1 MNASSS
7 HRFSR
12 SSAACVSVVCLAL
25 WLSLC
30 VSVSVWGQDGT
41 NQFLFLRLRLKAG
54 EITLVDSSLV
64 NGTLKPQRNSEEL
77 ESLVVSLEATTG
89 EERWSLAI
97 ADPSLQRLEYEDPDQ
112 PGSLRSK
119 LVKVDDVEFVVRAPL
134 KPGVR
139 QVAVFRKE
147 KTGQQANE
155 KRLLARMALPAQAI
169 K

>member
-12 SSAACVSVVCLAL
+12 SSASCVSVVCLAL
-25 WLSLC
+25 WLASC
-30 VSVSVWGQDGT
+30 VSVRVWGQDTT

-64 NGTLKPQRNSEEL
+64 NGTLKPQRDSEEL

-112 PGSLRSK
+112 PGTLRSK
-119 LVKVDDVEFVVRAPL
+119 SVKVDDVEFVVRAPL
-134 KPGVR
+134 TPGVR

-147 KTGQQANE
+147 KTAERANA
-155 KRLLARMALPAQAI
+155 KRLLARTPLPAQAI